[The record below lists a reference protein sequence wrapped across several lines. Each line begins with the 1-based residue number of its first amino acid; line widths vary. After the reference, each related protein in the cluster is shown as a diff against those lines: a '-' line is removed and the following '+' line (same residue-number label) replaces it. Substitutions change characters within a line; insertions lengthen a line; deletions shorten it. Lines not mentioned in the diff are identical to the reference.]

1 MPAAEE
7 GAGWG
12 WRGGAG
18 RGGEG
23 VEGWWVGRKGGGT
36 SRVRERKRALAFNTF
51 TM

>member
-7 GAGWG
+7 GKMG
-12 WRGGAG
+12 RGGVEG

-23 VEGWWVGRKGGGT
+23 VEGWWVGWEGGGT